1 MNKAELVKHLAES
14 ADVTKA
20 QAESIL
26 NELVATVK
34 DTVAAGNEI
43 TITDLG
49 KFSATERAARTG
61 RNPKTGEDIEIP
73 AKRAPK
79 FSPAKSFKDLV
90 NK

>member
-20 QAESIL
+20 QAESVL

>member
-14 ADVTKA
+14 ADVTKT
-20 QAESIL
+20 QAESVL

-43 TITDLG
+43 AITDLG

-73 AKRAPK
+73 AKRAEI
-79 FSPAKSFKDLV
+79 
-90 NK
+90 

>member
-20 QAESIL
+20 QAESVL
-26 NELVATVK
+26 NELVTTVK

-61 RNPKTGEDIEIP
+61 RNPKTGEDIGIP

>member
-1 MNKAELVKHLAES
+1 MNKAELIKHLAES

-20 QAESIL
+20 QAESVL
-26 NELVATVK
+26 NALVTTVK
-34 DTVAAGNEI
+34 DTVRAGNEI

-61 RNPKTGEDIEIP
+61 RNPKTGDDIEIA

-79 FSPAKSFKDLV
+79 FSPAKSFKELV

>member
-14 ADVTKA
+14 VDVTKA

>member
-14 ADVTKA
+14 ANVTKA
-20 QAESIL
+20 QAEAVLIA
-26 NELVATVK
+26 LVLTVK
-34 DTVAAGNEI
+34 DAVRAGNEI
-43 TITDLG
+43 AITDLG

-61 RNPKTGEDIEIP
+61 RNPQSGKEIEIP

-90 NK
+90 NA

>member
-20 QAESIL
+20 QAESVL
-26 NELVATVK
+26 NELVTTVK